1 MIPGAPKV
9 RPGSARAWLLASRPK
24 TLTAAIAPVLAGTAC
39 AFHAGSFRAGP
50 AAAALAGA
58 LLIQIGSN
66 IANDLFDFEKGTDTA
81 DRLGPARA
89 AQFGLLTTREMRAGM
104 WIVFGLAALFGLY
117 LTAVAGWGVVAIGLF
132 SILSAIAYTGGPRPL
147 GYIGLG
153 DLFVFLF
160 FGFVAVAGTA
170 FVQCRFVPGLAWIV
184 SLPIGALATA
194 ILVVNNVRDIE
205 TDRRTGKMTI
215 AARFG
220 RKTARVEYGVLLLL
234 SYAVPLLLVLTG
246 RVSPL
251 LLLPFATL
259 PLAAREAAT
268 VFTVVEGPV
277 LNGALS
283 GTARLLFLHGL
294 LLSAGIAADRWLATG
309 AGP

>member
-1 MIPGAPKV
+1 MIPGAPTV

-24 TLTAAIAPVLAGTAC
+24 TLTAAFTPVLAGTAC

-66 IANDLFDFEKGTDTA
+66 FANDLFDFEKGADTP

-89 AQFGLLTTREMRAGM
+89 TQFGLLTAREMRAGM
-104 WIVFGLAALFGLY
+104 WAVFGLAALFGVY
-117 LTAVAGWGVVAIGLF
+117 LTAVAGWVVVAIGVF
-132 SILSAIAYTGGPRPL
+132 SVLSAIAYTGGPRPL
-147 GYIGLG
+147 GYLGLG

-170 FVQCRFVPGLAWIV
+170 FVQCRSVPGLAWFV
-184 SLPIGALATA
+184 SLPVGALATA
-194 ILVVNNVRDIE
+194 ILVVNNVRDAE

-220 RKTARVEYGVLLLL
+220 RNTARAEYGALLLL
-234 SYAVPLLLVLTG
+234 SYAAPLLLVLTG
-246 RVSPL
+246 RASPFF
-251 LLLPFATL
+251 LLPFATL
-259 PLAAREAAT
+259 PLAAREAMT
-268 VFTVVEGPV
+268 VFTVVDGPA
-277 LNGALS
+277 LNAALA

-294 LLSAGIAADRWLATG
+294 LLSAGIAADRWIAMG
-309 AGP
+309 AGS